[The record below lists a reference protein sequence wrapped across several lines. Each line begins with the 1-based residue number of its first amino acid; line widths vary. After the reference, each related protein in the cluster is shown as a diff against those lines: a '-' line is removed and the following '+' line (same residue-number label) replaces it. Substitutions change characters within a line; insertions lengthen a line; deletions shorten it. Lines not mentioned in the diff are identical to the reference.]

1 MANGTICLKPRSCTS
16 GPSKKPK
23 NRPNVSK
30 NRRDN
35 HSWPAT
41 NYYIVHFDFT
51 YSDNWKP
58 STGVLSARA
67 VFAKSTGKNKVVTPL
82 RLILVTPETTLLDE
96 PVESLQFPLYDGQVG
111 VLPGRAPMVGR
122 LGYGELR
129 ISTAAGIRS
138 FYIDGGFVQV
148 QGPVVSLLTNRSM
161 PTGEINIGEAEELL
175 EKTSRQVPTSDAEF
189 AAKDRDQQR
198 SRRMIALAKSVG

>member
-1 MANGTICLKPRSCTS
+1 
-16 GPSKKPK
+16 
-23 NRPNVSK
+23 
-30 NRRDN
+30 
-35 HSWPAT
+35 
-41 NYYIVHFDFT
+41 
-51 YSDNWKP
+51 
-58 STGVLSARA
+58 LSARA